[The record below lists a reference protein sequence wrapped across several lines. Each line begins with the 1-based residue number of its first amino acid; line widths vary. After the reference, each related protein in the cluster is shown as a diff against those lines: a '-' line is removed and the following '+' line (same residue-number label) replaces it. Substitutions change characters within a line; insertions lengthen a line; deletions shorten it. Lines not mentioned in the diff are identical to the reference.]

1 MDEEMRRTEGG
12 RNLSTRKVVV
22 IVAGLFFR
30 PSVIDLAT
38 EATDCLTAPQRSYSY
53 SMTNARGRVANF
65 ILYKKAFKLG
75 EDVVGR
81 FIFDGCPS
89 PCLQVF
95 PLFPIALN
103 RT

>member
-1 MDEEMRRTEGG
+1 MRRIEGG
-12 RNLSTRKVVV
+12 KNSSTRKVTV

-38 EATDCLTAPQRSYSY
+38 EATDCLTAPQRSYTY

-65 ILYKKAFKLG
+65 IVYKKAFKLG

-81 FIFDGCPS
+81 FIFDGCPL
-89 PCLQVF
+89 PCLQVSS
-95 PLFPIALN
+95 LFQILLN
-103 RT
+103 IV